1 MSGFDAV
8 VRVARLALQSSAEG
22 VETLQSYIAR
32 AASAYRIPVDVLVL
46 PEQILLKETGSAS
59 GDSLAVVREAPGI
72 FRLDQLAALK
82 RVLVHIEDGLE
93 SDAACQQLDAVAR
106 SLPGL
111 AERTSVTLVV
121 LPALFITVPGDT
133 LSAAAAELF
142 GGRITAGSARLV
154 FGFYIL
160 GLIVIGIVAAVGAT
174 GHLEYLSET
183 VPPPQLPELAVVL
196 AWVAFCA
203 GLVLAFNAE
212 LNVLWWLIPSVIGT
226 FLLQQGATVVA
237 GSVVGTLVAGAV
249 LGAFANL
256 VGAHPQ
262 RPPRLIL
269 LLAGFFVLTVG
280 GVGIRG
286 ATALFAGDI
295 VSGLQNLG
303 DFALQVP
310 TVALAIAIGV
320 IATDRWAQPTRYAK
334 SSK

>member
-133 LSAAAAELF
+133 LSAAAAELL
-142 GGRITAGSARLV
+142 GGRFSAGSARLV

-160 GLIVIGIVAAVGAT
+160 GLIVIGIVAAVGVT

-183 VPPPQLPELAVVL
+183 VPPPQLPELTRLRPYHTLSGGSQMVDVL
-196 AWVAFCA
+196 DQTSPAAA
-203 GLVLAFNAE
+203 LV
-212 LNVLWWLIPSVIGT
+212 
-226 FLLQQGATVVA
+226 
-237 GSVVGTLVAGAV
+237 
-249 LGAFANL
+249 
-256 VGAHPQ
+256 
-262 RPPRLIL
+262 
-269 LLAGFFVLTVG
+269 
-280 GVGIRG
+280 
-286 ATALFAGDI
+286 TA
-295 VSGLQNLG
+295 
-303 DFALQVP
+303 
-310 TVALAIAIGV
+310 
-320 IATDRWAQPTRYAK
+320 R
-334 SSK
+334 